1 MDLFFIL
8 ILLEVCRRV
17 GPVDIPEV
25 EVRVDISSVEE
36 DIAVNRDIHPL
47 NRAEKI
53 LPGLR
58 LYRPVVVSLKY
69 VCRESLK

>member
-1 MDLFFIL
+1 MLFIS
-8 ILLEVCRRV
+8 ILLEVCPRV
-17 GPVDIPEV
+17 WPVDIPEV

-36 DIAVNRDIHPL
+36 DVAVNRDIHPL

-53 LPGLR
+53 LSGLR

-69 VCRESLK
+69 VCRKSLK